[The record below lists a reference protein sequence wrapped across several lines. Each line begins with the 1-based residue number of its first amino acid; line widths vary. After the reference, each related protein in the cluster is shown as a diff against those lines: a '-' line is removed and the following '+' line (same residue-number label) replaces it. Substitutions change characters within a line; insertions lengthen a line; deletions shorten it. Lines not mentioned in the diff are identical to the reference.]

1 MQPIYRSTGRTPLF
15 AILKRALH
23 LAQIANQKSTPP
35 IDELIEIAHTQRWT
49 RRRFLKTSVAG
60 AAMTFIGS
68 RLPSV
73 AFARPDKVTAP
84 KIVIIGAGIAGL
96 NAAYTLKK
104 AGIHAEIYEG
114 NSRFGG
120 RIYTIKDVLA
130 PGLVSHLGGSFINT
144 NHTEMLA
151 LAKEF
156 NLELLD
162 LWEDEEL
169 LEANYF
175 GAQHYTEKQL
185 AEALQPL
192 VARMKIDFDSLDKT
206 VSFENEGGATQ
217 LDNTS
222 LAEYLEKIGAT
233 GWIRHYLEMICV
245 TEFGLDAD
253 QQSCLNLLLTLS
265 TQSEEVELFSG
276 HDERYQVKGG
286 AQRITDELV
295 RRLDGQIHYSYF
307 LEAIRSKANGFT
319 LTFQG
324 PSAVDIDADVVIMTI
339 PFSVLRS
346 VDMKIALPPF
356 KKKAINELGY
366 GTNSKVL
373 AGFNK
378 RIWRDQGYYGDVL
391 TDESF
396 QCAWDNSAL
405 QKGQVGGI
413 TFFPGGQAGVN
424 VSHVGLSAMLSDLE
438 KVFPGIMAEYNGKLA
453 IWNWAKFYL
462 SLGSYSCYKPGQW
475 TSIAGAQIKPVGNL
489 FFAGEHCS
497 MEFYGFMNGG
507 AQTGKQVAKRLIAAH
522 IDFQKNQ
529 SHQT

>member
-1 MQPIYRSTGRTPLF
+1 MQPIYRSAGRTPLF
-15 AILKRALH
+15 ATLKRVLH

-49 RRRFLKTSVAG
+49 RRRFLKTSVVG

-73 AFARPDKVTAP
+73 AFAGQNKATAP
-84 KIVIIGAGIAGL
+84 KIVIVGAGIAGL

-114 NSRFGG
+114 SSRTGG
-120 RIYTIKDVLA
+120 RIYTVKDVLA

-156 NLELLD
+156 NLELRD
-162 LWEDEEL
+162 IWEDNEL
-169 LEANYF
+169 LDANYF

-185 AEALQPL
+185 ADALQPL
-192 VARMKIDFDSLDKT
+192 VARMKLDFDSLGEI
-206 VSFENEGGATQ
+206 VNFESGATQ

-222 LAEYLEKIGAT
+222 LAEYLEKIGAS
-233 GWIRHYLEMICV
+233 GWIRDYLEMICV

-265 TQSEEVELFSG
+265 TNSEVELFSE

-286 AQRITDELV
+286 AQRITDELA
-295 RRLDGQIHYSYF
+295 RRLDGQIHYYYR
-307 LEAIRSKANGFT
+307 LEAIRSKANGLT

-324 PSAVDIDADVVIMTI
+324 PSAVDIEADVVIVTI
-339 PFSVLRS
+339 PFSVLRL
-346 VDMKIALPPF
+346 VDMKMALPPF

-378 RIWRDQGYYGDVL
+378 RIWRELGYYGDVL

-396 QCAWDNSAL
+396 QCAWDNSAM
-405 QKGQVGGI
+405 QEGQAGGM
-413 TFFPGGQAGVN
+413 TFCPGGQAGVN
-424 VSHVGLSAMLSDLE
+424 VSRVGLNPLLFDLE
-438 KVFPGIMAEYNGKLA
+438 KVFPGITAEYNGSLA
-453 IWNWAKFYL
+453 FWHWPSFPL

-507 AQTGKQVAKRLIAAH
+507 AETGKQVAKTLIAAH
-522 IDFQKNQ
+522 K
-529 SHQT
+529 